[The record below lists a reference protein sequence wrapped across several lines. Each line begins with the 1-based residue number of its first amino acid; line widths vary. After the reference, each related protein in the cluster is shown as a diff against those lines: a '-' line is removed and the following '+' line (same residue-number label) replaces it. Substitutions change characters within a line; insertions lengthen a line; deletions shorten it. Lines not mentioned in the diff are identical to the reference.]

1 MVRFSINRPVTIAM
15 TYLALSLLGVLAW
28 RNLPIEL
35 LPDTELPKLSVTASW
50 NGASPETV
58 EAFLTSPLE
67 AAIQQ
72 VRGVEKITSTSM
84 EQNGRGI
91 SRVDIEFERETDM
104 EFARLELS
112 ERLAALEEDL
122 PAGTMGPYVQQ
133 YVPEEFSRQ
142 RRNFLSYTV
151 TGPYTLEA
159 LRTLVDEKIDPEVRQ
174 IDGVAD

>member
-35 LPDTELPKLSVTASW
+35 LPDTQLPRLSVNASW
-50 NGASPETV
+50 PGSSPETV

-72 VRGVEKITSTSM
+72 VRGVENILSTSS
-84 EQNGRGI
+84 EVNGTGSARI
-91 SRVDIEFERETDM
+91 DIEFERETDM

-112 ERLAALEEDL
+112 ERMAAIEEDL
-122 PAGTMGPYVQQ
+122 PAGVSGPFVQM
-133 YVPEEFSRQ
+133 YVPEAFSARDREFMR
-142 RRNFLSYTV
+142 YTI
-151 TGPYTLEA
+151 TGPYTLEY
-159 LRTLVDEKIDPEVRQ
+159 LSTYVNE
-174 IDGVAD
+174 